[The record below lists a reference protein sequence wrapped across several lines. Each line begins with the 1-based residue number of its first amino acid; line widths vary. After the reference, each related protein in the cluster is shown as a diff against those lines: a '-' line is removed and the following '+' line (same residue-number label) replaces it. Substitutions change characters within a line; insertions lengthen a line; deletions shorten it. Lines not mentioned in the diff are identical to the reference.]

1 VVGPRRTPFRDEPF
15 PRRVP
20 LGREAWELKRG
31 KPKVMPEQPRLLV
44 LDLLETYARE
54 RDIDVRLER
63 RHDRHEWICTLS
75 TNGNGDGGATR
86 ASGQSAR
93 EAIMRAL
100 EKAGV
105 ELP

>member
-1 VVGPRRTPFRDEPF
+1 
-15 PRRVP
+15 
-20 LGREAWELKRG
+20 LGADTGKAREAMSER
-31 KPKVMPEQPRLLV
+31 PRLLV

-63 RHDRHEWICTLS
+63 RHDRREWICTLS
-75 TNGNGDGGATR
+75 TNGNGGATR

-93 EAIMRAL
+93 EAIMSAL
-100 EKAGV
+100 EQAGV

>member
-1 VVGPRRTPFRDEPF
+1 LPSE
-15 PRRVP
+15 
-20 LGREAWELKRG
+20 EASGLKRG
-31 KPKVMPEQPRLLV
+31 KLKVMPEQPRLLV

-63 RHDRHEWICTLS
+63 QHDRHEWICMLS
-75 TNGNGDGGATR
+75 TNGNGNGGATR

-100 EKAGV
+100 EQAGV